1 MRFPPELTAGT
12 LTTFQ
17 GRIERADER
26 ECRIRYPFDR
36 AWCNPRGTL
45 QGGMFAVFL
54 DDAMSF
60 AVVAALGLQV
70 HFTSI
75 DMTLDYHA
83 PVGSGDMVAIGRVI
97 RAGRRVIFVEGEIE
111 NKGVTAVRARSS
123 ALLLPSVRT
132 ATGEGA
138 AKE

>member
-12 LTTFQ
+12 LTTFG

-45 QGGMFAVFL
+45 QGGIFAVFL

-60 AVVAALGLQV
+60 AVVAALGPQV
-70 HFTSI
+70 RFTTI
-75 DMTLDYHA
+75 DMTIDYLA
-83 PVGSGDMVAIGRVI
+83 PVGSGDVIAIGRVL
-97 RAGRRVIFVEGEIE
+97 RAGRRVIFVEGEVDHDS
-111 NKGVTAVRARSS
+111 VTAVRARSS
-123 ALLLPSVRT
+123 VLLLPAART
-132 ATGEGA
+132 AEGERA
-138 AKE
+138 ATD